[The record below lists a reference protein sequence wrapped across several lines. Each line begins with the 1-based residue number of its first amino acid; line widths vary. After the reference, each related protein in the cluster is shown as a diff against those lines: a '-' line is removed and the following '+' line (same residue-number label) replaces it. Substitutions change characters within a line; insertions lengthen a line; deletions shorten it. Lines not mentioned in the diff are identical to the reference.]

1 MVQGKIIKYTA
12 SAGSGKTHTLTGEYL
27 LRLFANPSG
36 YRKILAVTFTN
47 KAAAEMK
54 GRILDELAAIAS
66 GNRTSILQQI
76 ETKLKLPHGK
86 TPAIAKDLL
95 SAILGDYSR
104 FSVGTIDS
112 FFQRVF
118 RAFTREIGLQS
129 NFNIHLDYTIILRET
144 VDELIYSL
152 HEKGELRR
160 WLVRYA
166 ESLFDEGKPID
177 LARAIFKLSKTVF
190 SEEFKLL
197 PRDVKEKLSDLGRI
211 ELFVSSLEE
220 LSNRFRNSLSNYG
233 KEAVE
238 ILDRNGVD
246 DDMLKGKSRGI
257 GSYLRS
263 IADGELKALPVVVV
277 KALENDE
284 WYPAKTSSPAVDAAL
299 SDGLREVTG
308 RIAGM
313 FEDSYREYLSARVI
327 LKNIYM
333 AAILS
338 DVVKALRSRTNSE
351 NSFILADT
359 GDLLMQVI
367 GNDQTPF
374 IYEKTGNEYDVFMID
389 EFQDTS
395 MIQYRNF
402 RPLIENS
409 LAQGYDTLVVGD
421 IKQSIYRWRN
431 GDWSILGKKLE
442 EEFDRGRV
450 AAEVLLINWRSLP
463 EIVKFNN
470 SLFSALPEWLD
481 REFNLQD
488 SAAVFR
494 FSEVYRDVMQSTP
507 AGKSGGY
514 VRIGFE
520 TSDEESGAVEKILG
534 QLPAII
540 RDCQDSGYSASDI
553 GILVRRG
560 EEGSIV
566 MEYLTNYHQSL
577 SAEEKVRYNFNM
589 LSADSLLVGN
599 SPAVRFIVATLIRI
613 SDRGNLLNRAEML
626 RYYQLARPHL
636 PDAGTG
642 FARLS
647 FDDTEKVLFPAGYD
661 EFFAGAG
668 SKPLFALCEE
678 IIELFGLNGD
688 DADMACLN
696 FFQDQVLEFMNRR
709 SSDLK
714 LFTEWWLAQG
724 SLKSVILSG
733 EQEALR
739 IMTIHK
745 AKGLQFK
752 VVIIPFISWP
762 FDQKSGNLL
771 WVQPTETAFSSAG
784 AFPVGYSSQLEPTIF
799 GEKYQHEKA
808 ASYLDNLNLLY
819 VSFTRAS
826 ERLYGFAY
834 PRTKSSAGAILLS
847 GLTFG
852 TSDSDSTI
860 CLNSRYNRE
869 AGIFETGT
877 PGRCEV
883 VRKRETLVPAE
894 YPVYKEGKRLKL
906 RLYGRDL
913 MKESEGGLKSKIYYG
928 TVLHD
933 IFSRIRNR
941 GDVKGAVDAA
951 VADGYIPVEIAI
963 KTREMVEEM
972 ISRPG
977 VGPWF
982 DDDAEVLTEAEILT
996 GAGDIR
1002 RPDRI
1007 VIRNGRVTIIDYKF
1021 GEERREHL
1029 TQIENYSALL
1039 SNMGY
1044 EVSEACLWYVE
1055 SDKIVKA

>member
-1 MVQGKIIKYTA
+1 
-12 SAGSGKTHTLTGEYL
+12 
-27 LRLFANPSG
+27 
-36 YRKILAVTFTN
+36 
-47 KAAAEMK
+47 
-54 GRILDELAAIAS
+54 
-66 GNRTSILQQI
+66 
-76 ETKLKLPHGK
+76 
-86 TPAIAKDLL
+86 
-95 SAILGDYSR
+95 
-104 FSVGTIDS
+104 
-112 FFQRVF
+112 
-118 RAFTREIGLQS
+118 
-129 NFNIHLDYTIILRET
+129 
-144 VDELIYSL
+144 
-152 HEKGELRR
+152 
-160 WLVRYA
+160 
-166 ESLFDEGKPID
+166 
-177 LARAIFKLSKTVF
+177 
-190 SEEFKLL
+190 
-197 PRDVKEKLSDLGRI
+197 
-211 ELFVSSLEE
+211 
-220 LSNRFRNSLSNYG
+220 
-233 KEAVE
+233 
-238 ILDRNGVD
+238 
-246 DDMLKGKSRGI
+246 
-257 GSYLRS
+257 
-263 IADGELKALPVVVV
+263 
-277 KALENDE
+277 
-284 WYPAKTSSPAVDAAL
+284 
-299 SDGLREVTG
+299 
-308 RIAGM
+308 
-313 FEDSYREYLSARVI
+313 
-327 LKNIYM
+327 
-333 AAILS
+333 
-338 DVVKALRSRTNSE
+338 
-351 NSFILADT
+351 
-359 GDLLMQVI
+359 
-367 GNDQTPF
+367 
-374 IYEKTGNEYDVFMID
+374 
-389 EFQDTS
+389 
-395 MIQYRNF
+395 
-402 RPLIENS
+402 
-409 LAQGYDTLVVGD
+409 
-421 IKQSIYRWRN
+421 
-431 GDWSILGKKLE
+431 
-442 EEFDRGRV
+442 
-450 AAEVLLINWRSLP
+450 
-463 EIVKFNN
+463 
-470 SLFSALPEWLD
+470 
-481 REFNLQD
+481 
-488 SAAVFR
+488 
-494 FSEVYRDVMQSTP
+494 
-507 AGKSGGY
+507 
-514 VRIGFE
+514 
-520 TSDEESGAVEKILG
+520 
-534 QLPAII
+534 
-540 RDCQDSGYSASDI
+540 
-553 GILVRRG
+553 
-560 EEGSIV
+560 
-566 MEYLTNYHQSL
+566 
-577 SAEEKVRYNFNM
+577 
-589 LSADSLLVGN
+589 
-599 SPAVRFIVATLIRI
+599 
-613 SDRGNLLNRAEML
+613 ML

-941 GDVKGAVDAA
+941 GDIKGAVDAA